1 MYALHFLIWLKS
13 AKAHAT
19 MVMALFFFEVF
30 TTGLGL
36 SIEWSKMTSGVLAG
50 LDLTML
56 QRTIFAIVVSG
67 ALSFVLTFTVST
79 LSENMGFGL
88 VAISATS
95 SAFSIYAFR
104 DIVGEINY
112 ANFGVS
118 DGMAWFFMVFLA
130 FGPLIMM
137 KVNSSKAMR
146 GFGAEINELLKVEN
160 AEVKSHFEILI
171 KDRVQRMKEE
181 QEAAALESRIDPK
194 KRVSAAQKVLD
205 RFKPKAETSLEDL
218 LKGTGVTLNN

>member
-1 MYALHFLIWLKS
+1 MFALHFLIWLKS

-36 SIEWSKMTSGVLAG
+36 SIEWSKMTNGVLAG

-56 QRTIFAIVVSG
+56 QRTIFSIVVSG

-79 LSENMGFGL
+79 LSENFSFGL

-104 DIVGEINY
+104 DIVGTINY
-112 ANFGVS
+112 ASFGVS
-118 DGMAWFFMVFLA
+118 DGMAWFFMTFLA

-146 GFGAEINELLKVEN
+146 GFGAEINELLRVEN
-160 AEVKSHFEILI
+160 AEVKSHLEIVI
-171 KDRVQRMKEE
+171 KDRVRRMKEE
-181 QEAAALESRIDPK
+181 QEAAALESSIDPK
-194 KRVSAAQKVLD
+194 KRVNAAQKVLD
-205 RFKPKAETSLEDL
+205 RFKPKAETSLDAL
-218 LKGTGVTLNN
+218 LKGTGVYSNN

>member
-1 MYALHFLIWLKS
+1 MFALHFLIWLKS

-36 SIEWSKMTSGVLAG
+36 SIEWSKMTGGVLAG
-50 LDLTML
+50 LELTMM
-56 QRTIFAIVVSG
+56 QRTVFAIVVSG

-79 LSENMGFGL
+79 LSDNFGFGL
-88 VAISATS
+88 LAISATS

-104 DIVGEINY
+104 DIVGAINY

-118 DGMAWFFMVFLA
+118 DAMAWFFMVFLA

-146 GFGAEINELLKVEN
+146 GFGAEINELLRVEN
-160 AEVKSHFEILI
+160 AEVKGHLEIAI
-171 KDRVQRMKEE
+171 RNKVQRMKEE
-181 QEAAALESRIDPK
+181 QEAAALESSIDPK

-205 RFKPKAETSLEDL
+205 RFKPKSANSLEDL
-218 LKGTGVTLNN
+218 LKGTGVYSNN

>member
-79 LSENMGFGL
+79 LSESFGFGL

-104 DIVGEINY
+104 DIVGNINY
-112 ANFGVS
+112 ATFGVS
-118 DGMAWFFMVFLA
+118 DAMGWFFMVFLA

-146 GFGAEINELLKVEN
+146 GFGSEINELLRVEN
-160 AEVKSHFEILI
+160 NEVKLHLEILI
-171 KDRVQRMKEE
+171 KDKVRRMKEE
-181 QEAAALESRIDPK
+181 QEAAVLEAKIGTTKRMSMAEKALARFRPK
-194 KRVSAAQKVLD
+194 PQNSLD
-205 RFKPKAETSLEDL
+205 DL
-218 LKGTGVTLNN
+218 LKGTGVTLN